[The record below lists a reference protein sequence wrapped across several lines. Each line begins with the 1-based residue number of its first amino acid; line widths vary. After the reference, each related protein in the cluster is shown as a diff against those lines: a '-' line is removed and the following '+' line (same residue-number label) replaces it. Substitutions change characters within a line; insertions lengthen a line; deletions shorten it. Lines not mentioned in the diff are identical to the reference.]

1 MFMWMVFVRLS
12 LSPSA
17 RNQKKRKYF
26 FQKRGDF
33 RDFIRIFALSFDTIS
48 TKTIQNLKNQL
59 DMNILKK
66 LFGGQKTTEEV
77 RETKEKGF
85 DMVKYDGVR
94 ALRMQQFDLAA
105 KFLEH
110 ALQLNAEDLEC
121 RDYLSR
127 AYISMGNLQQAY
139 AQLQKISEA
148 QSDNVAVLLR
158 MADVAYMMEDYI
170 AMTDV
175 CDKALQLDA
184 ENVETYFFY
193 ARACRGLGDAP
204 RAVSM
209 LTEAIGKRED
219 FYAARLLRGSILLDQ
234 AQLSEAELDATFL
247 YEHIPG
253 NEDVLLLK
261 ARVEKAQGKME
272 EAEQTYGKV
281 MEVNPFSIDAY
292 RERSEVRRSLG
303 DSAGAAEDE
312 AAAKEMGAE
321 IPEPSEGIE
330 QKIKEKMQQMDPY
343 KVFHNE

>member
-1 MFMWMVFVRLS
+1 
-12 LSPSA
+12 
-17 RNQKKRKYF
+17 
-26 FQKRGDF
+26 
-33 RDFIRIFALSFDTIS
+33 
-48 TKTIQNLKNQL
+48 
-59 DMNILKK
+59 MNILKK

-77 RETKEKGF
+77 RETKEKDF
-85 DMVKYDGVR
+85 DKVKYDGVR
-94 ALRMQQFDLAA
+94 ALRMHQFDLAA
-105 KFLEH
+105 KFLEQ

-121 RDYLSR
+121 RDYLSQ
-127 AYISMGNLQQAY
+127 AYISMGNLQKAY

-148 QSDNVAVLLR
+148 QTDNIAVLLR

-247 YEHIPG
+247 YEYIPG

-281 MEVNPFSIDAY
+281 MDVNPFSIDAY

-303 DSAGAAEDE
+303 DSTGAAEDE
-312 AAAKEMGAE
+312 LQPRK
-321 IPEPSEGIE
+321 
-330 QKIKEKMQQMDPY
+330 
-343 KVFHNE
+343 

>member
-1 MFMWMVFVRLS
+1 
-12 LSPSA
+12 
-17 RNQKKRKYF
+17 
-26 FQKRGDF
+26 
-33 RDFIRIFALSFDTIS
+33 
-48 TKTIQNLKNQL
+48 
-59 DMNILKK
+59 MNIFKK
-66 LFGGQKTTEEV
+66 LFGAQKTTEEV
-77 RETKEKGF
+77 KQEKEKDF

-94 ALRMQQFDLAA
+94 ALRMHQFDLAA
-105 KFLEH
+105 KSLEH

-121 RDYLSR
+121 RDYLSQ
-127 AYISMGNLQQAY
+127 AYISMGDLQKAY
-139 AQLQKISEA
+139 EQLQILSEA
-148 QSDNVAVLLR
+148 QTDNVAVLLR
-158 MADVAYMMEDYI
+158 MADVAYMMENYT
-170 AMTDV
+170 AMSEV
-175 CDKALQLDA
+175 CDKALHLDTS
-184 ENVETYFFY
+184 NLQTYLCY
-193 ARACRGLGDAP
+193 AKACRGLGEP
-204 RAVSM
+204 IRAVSM

-343 KVFHNE
+343 KVFHNEY

>member
-1 MFMWMVFVRLS
+1 MGDL
-12 LSPSA
+12 
-17 RNQKKRKYF
+17 QK
-26 FQKRGDF
+26 
-33 RDFIRIFALSFDTIS
+33 
-48 TKTIQNLKNQL
+48 
-59 DMNILKK
+59 
-66 LFGGQKTTEEV
+66 
-77 RETKEKGF
+77 
-85 DMVKYDGVR
+85 
-94 ALRMQQFDLAA
+94 
-105 KFLEH
+105 
-110 ALQLNAEDLEC
+110 
-121 RDYLSR
+121 
-127 AYISMGNLQQAY
+127 AYE
-139 AQLQKISEA
+139 QLQILSEA
-148 QSDNVAVLLR
+148 QTDNVAVLLR

-193 ARACRGLGDAP
+193 ARACRGLGDAT

-281 MEVNPFSIDAY
+281 MDVNPFSIDAY

-312 AAAKEMGAE
+312 AAAKEMSAE

>member
-1 MFMWMVFVRLS
+1 
-12 LSPSA
+12 
-17 RNQKKRKYF
+17 
-26 FQKRGDF
+26 
-33 RDFIRIFALSFDTIS
+33 
-48 TKTIQNLKNQL
+48 
-59 DMNILKK
+59 MNIFKK

-77 RETKEKGF
+77 KQEKEKDF

-94 ALRMQQFDLAA
+94 ALRMHQFDLAA
-105 KFLEH
+105 KSLEH

-121 RDYLSR
+121 RDYLSQ
-127 AYISMGNLQQAY
+127 AYISMGDLQKAY
-139 AQLQKISEA
+139 EQLQILSEA
-148 QSDNVAVLLR
+148 QTDNVAVLLR
-158 MADVAYMMEDYI
+158 MADVAYMMENYT
-170 AMTDV
+170 AMSEV
-175 CDKALQLDA
+175 CDKALHLDA
-184 ENVETYFFY
+184 CE
-193 ARACRGLGDAP
+193 CRDLSLLCQRPAEDWAMP
-204 RAVSM
+204 TRAVSM

-219 FYAARLLRGSILLDQ
+219 FYAARLLRGSILLDR

-281 MEVNPFSIDAY
+281 MDVNPFSIDAY

-330 QKIKEKMQQMDPY
+330 QKIKEKMQQLDPY
-343 KVFHNE
+343 KVFHNEY

>member
-1 MFMWMVFVRLS
+1 
-12 LSPSA
+12 
-17 RNQKKRKYF
+17 
-26 FQKRGDF
+26 
-33 RDFIRIFALSFDTIS
+33 
-48 TKTIQNLKNQL
+48 
-59 DMNILKK
+59 MNILKK

-77 RETKEKGF
+77 RETKEKDF

-94 ALRMQQFDLAA
+94 ALRMHQFDLAA
-105 KFLEH
+105 KSLEH

-121 RDYLSR
+121 RDYLSQ
-127 AYISMGNLQQAY
+127 AYISMGDLQKAY
-139 AQLQKISEA
+139 EQLQILSEA
-148 QSDNVAVLLR
+148 QTDNVAVLLR
-158 MADVAYMMEDYI
+158 MADVAYMLENYT
-170 AMTDV
+170 AMLEV
-175 CDKALQLDA
+175 CDKALHLDTS
-184 ENVETYFFY
+184 NLLTYLYSAKAFL
-193 ARACRGLGDAP
+193 GLGEP
-204 RAVSM
+204 IRAVSM

-219 FYAARLLRGSILLDQ
+219 FYAARLLRGSILLAQ

-303 DSAGAAEDE
+303 DCAGAAEDE

-343 KVFHNE
+343 KVFHNEY

>member
-1 MFMWMVFVRLS
+1 
-12 LSPSA
+12 
-17 RNQKKRKYF
+17 
-26 FQKRGDF
+26 
-33 RDFIRIFALSFDTIS
+33 
-48 TKTIQNLKNQL
+48 
-59 DMNILKK
+59 MNILKK

-77 RETKEKGF
+77 RETKEKDF

-94 ALRMQQFDLAA
+94 ALRMHQFDLAA
-105 KFLEH
+105 KSLKY

-121 RDYLSR
+121 RDYLSQ
-127 AYISMGNLQQAY
+127 AYISMGDLQKAY
-139 AQLQKISEA
+139 EQLQILSEA
-148 QSDNVAVLLR
+148 QTDNVAVLLR
-158 MADVAYMMEDYI
+158 MADVAYMMENYT
-170 AMTDV
+170 AMLEV
-175 CDKALQLDA
+175 CDKALHLDTS
-184 ENVETYFFY
+184 NLQTYLY
-193 ARACRGLGDAP
+193 SAKACQGLGEP
-204 RAVSM
+204 IRAVSM

-343 KVFHNE
+343 KVFHNEY

>member
-1 MFMWMVFVRLS
+1 
-12 LSPSA
+12 
-17 RNQKKRKYF
+17 
-26 FQKRGDF
+26 
-33 RDFIRIFALSFDTIS
+33 
-48 TKTIQNLKNQL
+48 
-59 DMNILKK
+59 MNILKK

-77 RETKEKGF
+77 KQEKEKGF
-85 DMVKYDGVR
+85 DKVKYDGVR
-94 ALRMQQFDLAA
+94 ALRMHQFDLAA
-105 KFLEH
+105 KSLEH

-121 RDYLSR
+121 RDYLSQ
-127 AYISMGNLQQAY
+127 AYISMGDLQKAY
-139 AQLQKISEA
+139 EQLQILSEA
-148 QSDNVAVLLR
+148 QTDNVAVLLR
-158 MADVAYMMEDYI
+158 MADVAYMMENYT
-170 AMTDV
+170 AMSEV
-175 CDKALQLDA
+175 CDKALHLDTS
-184 ENVETYFFY
+184 NLQTYLY
-193 ARACRGLGDAP
+193 SVKACRGLGEP
-204 RAVSM
+204 IRAVSM

-343 KVFHNE
+343 KVFHNEY

>member
-1 MFMWMVFVRLS
+1 
-12 LSPSA
+12 
-17 RNQKKRKYF
+17 
-26 FQKRGDF
+26 
-33 RDFIRIFALSFDTIS
+33 
-48 TKTIQNLKNQL
+48 
-59 DMNILKK
+59 MNILKK

-77 RETKEKGF
+77 RETKEKDF

-94 ALRMQQFDLAA
+94 ALRMHQFDLAA
-105 KFLEH
+105 KSLEY

-121 RDYLSR
+121 RDYLSQ
-127 AYISMGNLQQAY
+127 AYISMGDLQKAY
-139 AQLQKISEA
+139 EQLQILSEA
-148 QSDNVAVLLR
+148 QTDNVAVLLR
-158 MADVAYMMEDYI
+158 MADVAYMMENYT
-170 AMTDV
+170 AMSEV
-175 CDKALQLDA
+175 CDKALHLDTS
-184 ENVETYFFY
+184 NLQTYLY
-193 ARACRGLGDAP
+193 SAKACQGLGEP
-204 RAVSM
+204 IRAVSM

-343 KVFHNE
+343 KVFHNEY

>member
-1 MFMWMVFVRLS
+1 
-12 LSPSA
+12 
-17 RNQKKRKYF
+17 
-26 FQKRGDF
+26 
-33 RDFIRIFALSFDTIS
+33 
-48 TKTIQNLKNQL
+48 
-59 DMNILKK
+59 MNIFKK

-77 RETKEKGF
+77 KQEKEKDF

-94 ALRMQQFDLAA
+94 ALRMHQFDLAA
-105 KFLEH
+105 KSLEH

-121 RDYLSR
+121 RDYLSQ
-127 AYISMGNLQQAY
+127 AYISMGDLQKAY
-139 AQLQKISEA
+139 EQLQILSEA
-148 QSDNVAVLLR
+148 QTDNVAVLLR
-158 MADVAYMMEDYI
+158 MADVAYMMENYT
-170 AMTDV
+170 AMLEV
-175 CDKALQLDA
+175 CDKALHLDTS
-184 ENVETYFFY
+184 NLQTYLY
-193 ARACRGLGDAP
+193 SAKACWGLGEP
-204 RAVSM
+204 IRAVSM

-219 FYAARLLRGSILLDQ
+219 FYAVRLLRGSILLDQ

-343 KVFHNE
+343 KVFHNEY

>member
-1 MFMWMVFVRLS
+1 
-12 LSPSA
+12 
-17 RNQKKRKYF
+17 
-26 FQKRGDF
+26 
-33 RDFIRIFALSFDTIS
+33 
-48 TKTIQNLKNQL
+48 
-59 DMNILKK
+59 MNILKK

-77 RETKEKGF
+77 RETKEKNF

-94 ALRMQQFDLAA
+94 ALRMHQFDLAA
-105 KFLEH
+105 KFLEE
-110 ALQLNAEDLEC
+110 ALQLNEDDLEC
-121 RDYLSR
+121 RDYLSQ
-127 AYISMGNLQQAY
+127 AYISMGDLQQAY
-139 AQLQKISEA
+139 GQLQKISEA
-148 QSDNVAVLLR
+148 QSDNIAVLLR

-193 ARACRGLGDAP
+193 ARACRGLGDAT

-261 ARVEKAQGKME
+261 ARVEKALGKLKD
-272 EAEQTYGKV
+272 AEQTYSKV
-281 MEVNPFSIDAY
+281 MDVNPFSIDAY
-292 RERSEVRRSLG
+292 RERSIVRKILG

-312 AAAKEMGAE
+312 AAVKEIGAE
-321 IPEPSEGIE
+321 VQEPSEGIE
-330 QKIKEKMQQMDPY
+330 QKIKEKNAADGPLQDLS
-343 KVFHNE
+343 

>member
-1 MFMWMVFVRLS
+1 
-12 LSPSA
+12 
-17 RNQKKRKYF
+17 
-26 FQKRGDF
+26 
-33 RDFIRIFALSFDTIS
+33 
-48 TKTIQNLKNQL
+48 
-59 DMNILKK
+59 MNIFKK
-66 LFGGQKTTEEV
+66 LFGGQKTPEEV
-77 RETKEKGF
+77 KQEKEKDF

-94 ALRMQQFDLAA
+94 ALRMHQFDLAA
-105 KFLEH
+105 KSLEH

-121 RDYLSR
+121 RDYLSQ
-127 AYISMGNLQQAY
+127 AYISMGDLQKAY
-139 AQLQKISEA
+139 EQLQILSEA
-148 QSDNVAVLLR
+148 QTDNVAVLLR
-158 MADVAYMMEDYI
+158 MADVAYMMENYT
-170 AMTDV
+170 AMSEV
-175 CDKALQLDA
+175 CDKALHLDTS
-184 ENVETYFFY
+184 NLQTYLCY
-193 ARACRGLGDAP
+193 AKACRGLGEP
-204 RAVSM
+204 IRAVSM

-343 KVFHNE
+343 KVFHNEY

>member
-1 MFMWMVFVRLS
+1 
-12 LSPSA
+12 
-17 RNQKKRKYF
+17 
-26 FQKRGDF
+26 
-33 RDFIRIFALSFDTIS
+33 
-48 TKTIQNLKNQL
+48 
-59 DMNILKK
+59 MNIFKK

-85 DMVKYDGVR
+85 DMVKYEGVR
-94 ALRMQQFDLAA
+94 ALRMHQFDLAA
-105 KFLEH
+105 KSLEH

-121 RDYLSR
+121 RDYLSQ
-127 AYISMGNLQQAY
+127 AYISMGDLQKAY

-148 QSDNVAVLLR
+148 QTDNIAVLLR

-281 MEVNPFSIDAY
+281 MDVNPFSIDAY

-343 KVFHNE
+343 KVFHNEY

>member
-1 MFMWMVFVRLS
+1 M
-12 LSPSA
+12 
-17 RNQKKRKYF
+17 
-26 FQKRGDF
+26 
-33 RDFIRIFALSFDTIS
+33 
-48 TKTIQNLKNQL
+48 
-59 DMNILKK
+59 
-66 LFGGQKTTEEV
+66 
-77 RETKEKGF
+77 
-85 DMVKYDGVR
+85 
-94 ALRMQQFDLAA
+94 
-105 KFLEH
+105 
-110 ALQLNAEDLEC
+110 EC
-121 RDYLSR
+121 RDYLSQ
-127 AYISMGNLQQAY
+127 AYISMGDLQKAY
-139 AQLQKISEA
+139 EQLQILSEA
-148 QSDNVAVLLR
+148 QTDNVAVLLR
-158 MADVAYMMEDYI
+158 MADVAYMMENYT
-170 AMTDV
+170 AMLEV
-175 CDKALQLDA
+175 CDKALHLDTS
-184 ENVETYFFY
+184 NLQTYLY
-193 ARACRGLGDAP
+193 SAKACRGLGEP
-204 RAVSM
+204 IRAVSM

-281 MEVNPFSIDAY
+281 MEINPFSIDAY

-343 KVFHNE
+343 KVFHNEY

>member
-1 MFMWMVFVRLS
+1 
-12 LSPSA
+12 
-17 RNQKKRKYF
+17 
-26 FQKRGDF
+26 
-33 RDFIRIFALSFDTIS
+33 
-48 TKTIQNLKNQL
+48 
-59 DMNILKK
+59 MNILKK

-77 RETKEKGF
+77 RETKEKDF
-85 DMVKYDGVR
+85 DKVKYDGVR
-94 ALRMQQFDLAA
+94 ALRMHQFDLAA
-105 KFLEH
+105 KFLEQ

-121 RDYLSR
+121 RDYLSQ
-127 AYISMGNLQQAY
+127 AYISMGDLQKAY

-148 QSDNVAVLLR
+148 QPDNVAVLLR

-209 LTEAIGKRED
+209 LTEAIGKRDD

-261 ARVEKAQGKME
+261 ARVEKAQGKLK

-281 MEVNPFSIDAY
+281 MDVGERQTVIHHLLDFAAIFSIDAY
-292 RERSEVRRSLG
+292 RERSIVRTILG

-312 AAAKEMGAE
+312 AAVKEMGAKVL
-321 IPEPSEGIE
+321 EPSEGIE
-330 QKIKEKMQQMDPY
+330 QKIKEKMRQMDPY